1 MEERELKALQ
11 IAARAKLR
19 RDGDDFIVHSLTSSR
34 EYRVHLDPDSCSCN
48 DFEIREKP
56 CKHVLGMKIVR
67 EREGGEPAPVI
78 DTSEL
83 PKKKTYKQN
92 WPAYKQAQNEE
103 KWRFQKLLHELCS
116 GLDEPRP
123 KKRGRPP
130 VPMSDMVF
138 ASVFKVYSTLPAL
151 RFGTDFEAAYDEGYL
166 SRKLHANSI
175 AFYLEKDELT
185 PILQNLITVTSLPF
199 SKIETK
205 FAPDSSGFSVSRFER
220 WFDHKYGEQK
230 MREWVKVHIMTGTQT
245 HIVTAAEIHD
255 KNANDSPIY
264 RSLLAIT
271 ARHFKVEEVAADL
284 GYISVE
290 NLEATINE
298 LAYPYIPFKSN
309 ATDAMGGIWAEMF
322 HYFCLHRNEF
332 LEHYHKRSNVESVF
346 SAVKRKF
353 SDNIRSKTDVAMK
366 NEAFCK
372 FICHN
377 ICQIIQHQVEMGLEA
392 RFWGDGEPG
401 DNPEILPF
409 RRPAQ

>member
-1 MEERELKALQ
+1 METRELKALE
-11 IAARAKLR
+11 IAARAR
-19 RDGDDFIVHSLTSSR
+19 VTRDGDDWIVPSQSSSR
-34 EYRVHLDPDSCSCN
+34 KYRVHLDPDSCTCD
-48 DFEIREKP
+48 DFELRQQP
-56 CKHVLGMKIVR
+56 CKHILAAKIIR
-67 EREGGEPAPVI
+67 ERDGGDPGPVI

-103 KWRFQKLLHELCS
+103 KRRFQKLLHDLCR

-138 ASVFKVYSTLPAL
+138 ACAFKVYSTLSAL
-151 RFGTDFEAAYDEGYL
+151 RFGTDFEAAYDDGFL

-175 AFYLEKDELT
+175 AAYLENGALT
-185 PILQNLITVTSLPF
+185 PILQQLITVTSLPF
-199 SKIETK
+199 AKIETK

-264 RSLLAIT
+264 RSLLAT
-271 ARHFKVEEVAADL
+271 TGKHFRIEEVAADL

-290 NLEATINE
+290 NLQATMDEA
-298 LAYPYIPFKSN
+298 AYPYIPFKSN
-309 ATDAMGGIWAEMF
+309 ATDAMGGLWADLF
-322 HYFCLHRNEF
+322 HYYSLHREEF

-346 SAVKRKF
+346 SSVKRKF
-353 SDNIRSKTDVAMK
+353 GDSIRSRTDAAMK

-377 ICQIIQHQVEMGLEA
+377 ICVIIQQQVEMGLEA
-392 RFWGDGEPG
+392 AFWGEGEPG
-401 DNPEILPF
+401 DSPAILPF